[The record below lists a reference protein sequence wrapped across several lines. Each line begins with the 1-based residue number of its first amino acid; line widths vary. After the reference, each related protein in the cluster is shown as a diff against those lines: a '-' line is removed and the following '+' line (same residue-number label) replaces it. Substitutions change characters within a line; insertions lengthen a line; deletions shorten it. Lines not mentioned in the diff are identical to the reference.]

1 MLNLI
6 MNRTALVFF
15 CVLLISSCNDDTKS
29 PSKDLPA
36 AYQPKKGLEVEP
48 ELQKTDSLQLLYFND
63 PDGDSVRYTRFYSH
77 TISKDSTTIN
87 TLLKGLNQPFE
98 QLNEVK
104 KCRSEGKIY
113 LFAEQEPLK
122 TIYFSTRCDSCCYL
136 YFIKDGAFLYF
147 QLSRDLSTILK
158 NEKAK
163 AQKP

>member
-1 MLNLI
+1 

-29 PSKDLPA
+29 TAKDLPA
-36 AYQPKKGLEVEP
+36 AYQLKKGLEIEP
-48 ELQKTDSLQLLYFND
+48 GLKKTDSLQILFFND
-63 PDGDSVRYTRFYSH
+63 PDGDSLRYTRFYSH
-77 TISKDSTTIN
+77 TTSKDSTTIN
-87 TLLKGLNQPFE
+87 TLLEDLNQPFE
-98 QLNEVK
+98 QLKKIK
-104 KCRSEGKIY
+104 KCRSEGKLY
-113 LFAEQEPLK
+113 LFAGQEPLK

-147 QLSRDLSTILK
+147 PLSIDFASVIA